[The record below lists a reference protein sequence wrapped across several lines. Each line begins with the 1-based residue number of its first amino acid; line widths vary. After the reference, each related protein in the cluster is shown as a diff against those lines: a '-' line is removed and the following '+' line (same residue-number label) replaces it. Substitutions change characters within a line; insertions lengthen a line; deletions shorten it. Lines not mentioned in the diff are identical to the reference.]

1 MDCTIAPFSLARN
14 MKGVCGGWAV
24 GLKFCLGFHNDE
36 LWQLSWRRRRK
47 KKLATGFL
55 TYLFLNF
62 ATNVVI
68 SELLINPKPFIDKS
82 SAYFKSFVA
91 AIFLLF
97 LFLFSKCIEKTRAA
111 LIFSFY
117 PLYIVYMFTLL
128 FLDIGHCAWT

>member
-1 MDCTIAPFSLARN
+1 MTTF
-14 MKGVCGGWAV
+14 MEEK
-24 GLKFCLGFHNDE
+24 E
-36 LWQLSWRRRRK
+36 K